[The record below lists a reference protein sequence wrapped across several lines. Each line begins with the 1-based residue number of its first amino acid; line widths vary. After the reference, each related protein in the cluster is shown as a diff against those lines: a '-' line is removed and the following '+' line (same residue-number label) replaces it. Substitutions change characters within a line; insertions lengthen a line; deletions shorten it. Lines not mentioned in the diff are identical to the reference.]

1 MAGYLAIDPGGKR
14 TGWAYFSD
22 DGKPISDGIVDTE
35 TGYASLTKLLNN
47 MSPSTIILEQYRIF
61 PWKSTAQ
68 AWSILKQVKVAG
80 AVEMW
85 AELRE
90 VEVIQ
95 QPSSVLDM
103 GFRYQGL
110 TKPSHPKDNL
120 AAKAHGVYYLTQIGK
135 MSHDL

>member
-1 MAGYLAIDPGGKR
+1 MASGFLAIDPGGKR
-14 TGWAYFSD
+14 TGWAYFGD

-35 TGYASLTKLLNN
+35 NGYDKLRSLLNN
-47 MSPSTIILEQYRIF
+47 MDPSTIIIEQFRIF
-61 PWKSTAQ
+61 PWKSQAQ
-68 AWSILKQVKVAG
+68 AWSLLKQVKVAG

-85 AELRE
+85 AEDRK

-95 QPSSVLDM
+95 QPSTVLDM

-120 AAKAHGVYYLTQIGK
+120 SAKAHGVYYLTQRGL
-135 MSHDL
+135 MV